1 MQACRSI
8 PKATECHSGH
18 VCSDVATRLTP
29 FPHPLPTSSPSLLPG
44 SFAFLNDTKI
54 LHFVDHMQKKYITHW
69 KHSLCNSQKLEFYNV
84 FKDSYTPS
92 IYLDV
97 TRKNPN
103 RKTLVKLRISNHKL
117 NIETGRYNKI
127 SRCDRIC
134 PVCSLDIEDEI
145 HFLFDCAKYS
155 SIRDDFFNKIANRI
169 PNYKHIP
176 ISTLIIELMNS
187 TDYYLNKQLVQ
198 YVTSCLE
205 MRDNLLSEA

>member
-1 MQACRSI
+1 MSI
-8 PKATECHSGH
+8 DLHCNGK
-18 VCSDVATRLTP
+18 
-29 FPHPLPTSSPSLLPG
+29 TSFYANLIKMLNYYNI
-44 SFAFLNDTKI
+44 SFNFNHGNLNDTKI
-54 LHFVDHMQKKYITHW
+54 LPFVDRMQKKYITHW

-97 TRKNPN
+97 TRKKPN
-103 RKTLVKLRISNHKL
+103 YRKTLVKLRISNHKL
-117 NIETGRYNKI
+117 NIETGRCNKI

-169 PNYKHIP
+169 PNYKNIP
-176 ISTLIIELMNS
+176 NSTLIIQLMNS
-187 TDYYLNKQLVQ
+187 TDYI
-198 YVTSCLE
+198 
-205 MRDNLLSEA
+205 LS

>member
-1 MQACRSI
+1 
-8 PKATECHSGH
+8 
-18 VCSDVATRLTP
+18 
-29 FPHPLPTSSPSLLPG
+29 
-44 SFAFLNDTKI
+44 
-54 LHFVDHMQKKYITHW
+54 MQKKYITHW
-69 KHSLCNSQKLEFYNV
+69 KHSLCNSQKLEFYNA

-97 TRKNPN
+97 TRKNPK

-117 NIETGRYNKI
+117 NIETARCNKI

-145 HFLFDCAKYS
+145 HFLIDCAKYS

-176 ISTLIIELMNS
+176 ISTLIIQLMNS

-198 YVTSCLE
+198 YVTS
-205 MRDNLLSEA
+205 RDNLLSKA